1 MFSDATIDV
10 NRVIDPSFCDEQ
22 CEEIRSKLE
31 EVLLDSDASSAQKRS
46 FPMFDG
52 NEENEEP
59 YEAVAQTDEYAE
71 SSKPTADR
79 TQKSNGCQLGEIMN
93 TQNYIEDVERF
104 VPIGNCTLRGEEM
117 WDDFEKLCSSCNG
130 VYSLSENCFPRF
142 VNSIICDQQDTS
154 CIFDRS
160 RKMQDEKIE
169 FYGNAKSRYK
179 VRLLMFTV
187 SYDSF
192 RMCEDWIFRFIEI
205 PVGCECYLSK
215 TSFLDSV
222 PRLNN

>member
-1 MFSDATIDV
+1 MSNVKRFAV
-10 NRVIDPSFCDEQ
+10 NWKKFF
-22 CEEIRSKLE
+22 
-31 EVLLDSDASSAQKRS
+31 LDSDASSAHKRP

-71 SSKPTADR
+71 PSKPTIDR
-79 TQKSNGCQLGEIMN
+79 IQKPSGCQLGELMN
-93 TQNYIEDVERF
+93 TQNYIDNLERF
-104 VPIGNCTLRGEEM
+104 VPIGNCTLRGDEM
-117 WDDFEKLCSSCNG
+117 WDDVETLCSSCNG

-154 CIFDRS
+154 CIFDRYTGIS
-160 RKMQDEKIE
+160 RKSTIDHKSPRKMQDEKIE
-169 FYGNAKSRYK
+169 FYGNAKSRHK
-179 VRLLMFTV
+179 VCLFTFTV
-187 SYDSF
+187 ANDLF
-192 RMCEDWIFRFIEI
+192 RMCEDWTFRFIEI

-215 TSFLDSV
+215 TSFLDSI